1 MSILITGGAGV
12 IGSHT
17 AKLLYESGL
26 DIVIPD
32 NLITGRRG
40 NVRRGAFVEGD
51 IADKGLVRWR
61 PVASCITNIVASVLG
76 CEGSGLRVI
85 RETK

>member
-1 MSILITGGAGV
+1 MF
-12 IGSHT
+12 
-17 AKLLYESGL
+17 
-26 DIVIPD
+26 IVILD
-32 NLITGRRG
+32 NLIAGCRG
-40 NVRRGAFVEGD
+40 NVLRGGFVEGD

-61 PVASCITNIVASVLG
+61 PVASSVTNIVASVLG